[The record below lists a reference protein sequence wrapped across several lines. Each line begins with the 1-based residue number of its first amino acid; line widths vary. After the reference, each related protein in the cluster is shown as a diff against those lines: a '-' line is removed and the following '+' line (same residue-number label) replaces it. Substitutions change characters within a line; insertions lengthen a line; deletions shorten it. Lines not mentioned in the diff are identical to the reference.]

1 MTGPVPPGRAGL
13 VIWSR
18 GSGGWLECAL
28 DEIVW
33 LDRRLLSASA
43 DQTLHRRPRCAG
55 LRYVHRRWELFSRDP
70 THLVYVAPYR
80 AGSPMS
86 CEAVEAAAAY
96 VLPVATA
103 QHETLPVLLADGA
116 WLVSVGQW
124 VLALRIN
131 VLADSQ
137 DQPTDSPGDD
147 QPPTAENRS
156 WANGTPSRGNPP
168 RPDAAANVR
177 AFFDRNGMACM
188 TIAYYYQHFIRGTM
202 SAPQTVPMT
211 EVAIALDLN
220 GPGTVSD
227 YKRELQR
234 CIWKEQ
240 GHQREL
246 PEFLLGNGLLTQTDL
261 DRALKLADAHERTG
275 RADKARERLQY
286 LQGR

>member
-1 MTGPVPPGRAGL
+1 M
-13 VIWSR
+13 
-18 GSGGWLECAL
+18 ECAL

-33 LDRRLLSASA
+33 LDRRLLSASE
-43 DQTLHRRPRCAG
+43 DQALHRSPRCAG
-55 LRYVHRRWELFSRDP
+55 LRYVDHRWELFSRDP
-70 THLVYVAPYR
+70 TYLVYVAPYR
-80 AGSPMS
+80 AGIPLS

-103 QHETLPVLLADGA
+103 QHESLPVRLDDGV
-116 WLVSVGQW
+116 WLVSVGKW

-131 VLADSQ
+131 APADSR
-137 DQPTDSPGDD
+137 DHPMDSPGDD
-147 QPPTAENRS
+147 QPPTAENRP
-156 WANGTPSRGNPP
+156 WANAPSHGNPP

-211 EVAIALDLN
+211 DVAIALDLN

-246 PEFLLGNGLLTQTDL
+246 PEFLLSNGLITQTDL
-261 DRALKLADAHERTG
+261 DRALKLAATHERTG

>member
-1 MTGPVPPGRAGL
+1 MTGPAPPGRAGL
-13 VIWSR
+13 AIWSR
-18 GSGGWLECAL
+18 GSGGWVERAL

-33 LDRRLLSASA
+33 LDRRLLSASE
-43 DQTLHRRPRCAG
+43 DQALHRSPRCAG
-55 LRYVHRRWELFSRDP
+55 LRYVDHRWELFSRDP
-70 THLVYVAPYR
+70 TYLVYVAPYR
-80 AGSPMS
+80 AGSPLS
-86 CEAVEAAAAY
+86 CEAVEGAAAY

-103 QHETLPVLLADGA
+103 QHETRPVRLADGV
-116 WLVSVGQW
+116 WLVSVGKW
-124 VLALRIN
+124 VLALRISAP
-131 VLADSQ
+131 ADSQ
-137 DQPTDSPGDD
+137 DPPADRPGDD
-147 QPPTAENRS
+147 QPPTAENRP
-156 WANGTPSRGNPP
+156 WANGNPP
-168 RPDAAANVR
+168 LPDAAANVR

-188 TIAYYYQHFIRGTM
+188 TIAYYYQHFIRGAM

-211 EVAIALDLN
+211 DVAIALDLN

-246 PEFLLGNGLLTQTDL
+246 PEFLLSHGLVTQTDL
-261 DRALKLADAHERTG
+261 DRSLKLAATHERTG